1 MHDKDD
7 TDERQMVKNL
17 QGMLDEAVSK
27 ISELTE
33 VLKNLNPDYD
43 PELYYEE
50 AAKRAMEVPG
60 GGG

>member
-1 MHDKDD
+1 
-7 TDERQMVKNL
+7 MVKNL